1 MEKDFQECI
10 AEQSLP
16 VFDNQEPNLAET
28 GGDPFKPHS
37 DTSVSSLVFRGSTTG
52 SWPDNL

>member
-16 VFDNQEPNLAET
+16 VFDNLDPNLAET
-28 GGDPFKPHS
+28 SGEPFKPHS
-37 DTSVSSLVFRGSTTG
+37 DPSVSILVFRGSPAG